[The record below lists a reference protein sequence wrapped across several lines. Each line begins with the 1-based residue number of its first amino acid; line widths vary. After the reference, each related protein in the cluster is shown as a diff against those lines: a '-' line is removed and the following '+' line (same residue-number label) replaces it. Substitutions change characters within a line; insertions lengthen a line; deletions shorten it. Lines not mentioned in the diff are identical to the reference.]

1 MAKSRIT
8 LRDIARDLNL
18 AVITVSKA
26 IRNHPDISKETKAR
40 VRARIREL
48 NYQPNWAARSLAA
61 GKTFSIGLIVPDLV
75 HPFFAE
81 VATGASEESQA
92 AGYCMILTSSV
103 EDPATE
109 QAQLEFLLGRQV
121 DGLVLASTQPEVAT
135 IRMMGERNVPLVMI
149 DRRVE
154 GAACNFVGVDDEEI
168 GRMATEHLI
177 QAGCRRIAHIRG
189 PEISTG
195 NGRVRGY
202 LSALHAY
209 GIVPPQDYVVSRESS
224 DARADAS
231 GYEAMQRLLTADP
244 VPDGVVCHNDPTA
257 MGAMKAIAEH
267 GLRVPED
274 IAVIGSGDDR
284 YSGELRVPLSTID
297 QQHRTIGRHAA
308 RMLLREINRA
318 AQEETPDPEVI
329 LLPPKLIARESTR
342 RSAYSIRRQDA

>member
-1 MAKSRIT
+1 MTKSRVT

-26 IRNHPDISKETKAR
+26 IRNHPDISKATKAR

-81 VATGASEESQA
+81 VATGASEEIQA
-92 AGYCMILTSSV
+92 AGYCMILTSSM

-109 QAQLEFLLGRQV
+109 NTQLEFLLGRQV
-121 DGLVLASTQPEVAT
+121 DGLVLASTQPSVKT
-135 IRMMGERNVPLVMI
+135 IRTVADRHVPLVMI

-154 GAACNFVGVDDEEI
+154 GVMCNFVGVDDEQI

-202 LSALHAY
+202 LSALDAY
-209 GIVPPQDYVVSRESS
+209 GISAHPAYVVSRDSS
-224 DARADAS
+224 DARADSS
-231 GYEAMQRLLTADP
+231 GYEAMQRLLAVEP
-244 VPDGVVCHNDPTA
+244 APDGVVCHNDPTA
-257 MGAMKAIAEH
+257 LGAMKAIAEH
-267 GLRVPED
+267 GLRVPQD

-297 QQHRTIGRHAA
+297 QQHRMIGRRAA
-308 RMLLREINRA
+308 RMLLREIDRA
-318 AQEETPDPEVI
+318 AQDENTEAEVV
-329 LLPPKLIARESTR
+329 LLPPKLVARESTQ
-342 RSAYSIRRQDA
+342 RSAYSIRRQNA